1 LRKTLLVFATSLA
14 TLAAPCFAAADAVPG
29 APIAPA
35 PVATTIPWNDSL
47 EIGGSVDS
55 LTNGRPPQD
64 QEYLSASE
72 RGAAGRATY
81 YEQGLSQ
88 NQYGLHDDSLM
99 AGAVLHATSHTLIGA
114 ELSLSPTHNVLPSF
128 DGTASV
134 EERFGSG
141 FGTAV
146 AYQRK
151 TYTTVNASTQ
161 TVTLDRYFGQYYVAY
176 RPTFAEL
183 TGTPGTAV
191 THDLLVTRYDNRGGN
206 LTLNWYAGRD
216 VESTGA
222 SSVLVLSVSGVSLR
236 GHQVV
241 APNLAIAYGFEAYNE
256 GSLFSATGGHVG
268 LRFAL

>member
-1 LRKTLLVFATSLA
+1 LRKTLLTLATSLA
-14 TLAAPCFAAADAVPG
+14 VLAAPCFAGADAVPS
-29 APIAPA
+29 APIAAA
-35 PVATTIPWNDSL
+35 PVATTVPWNDSL
-47 EIGGSVDS
+47 EVGGSIDG

-99 AGAVLHATSHTLIGA
+99 AGTVLHATPHTLIGA
-114 ELSLSPTHNVLPSF
+114 GLSLSPTHNVLPSF

-134 EERFGSG
+134 EERFGAG

-146 AYQRK
+146 TYERR
-151 TYTTVNASTQ
+151 TYTTVNASTEG
-161 TVTLDRYFGQYYVAY
+161 VTLDRYFGQYYVAY
-176 RPTFAEL
+176 RPTFAQL
-183 TGTPGTAV
+183 AGTPGTAV
-191 THDLLVTRYDNRGGN
+191 THDLAVTRYDNRGGD

-241 APNLAIAYGFEAYNE
+241 MPNLAIAYGVEAYNE
-256 GSLFSATGGHVG
+256 GSLYSAVGGHLG
-268 LRFAL
+268 LRCAL